1 MYDVEEEYARYVGQV
16 GGRIISSNQPVE
28 EIREARTSMGI
39 IQEELG
45 RLMGLRRE
53 TISRIE
59 NGSINP
65 TFNFVTKFCR
75 TIAAAKVVRD
85 LQALEEVYHLS
96 GKEVTSISPGIL
108 RPYFDISPE
117 DLEIIFRIGVRGY
130 RKSRN
135 KIIKS
140 MK

>member
-1 MYDVEEEYARYVGQV
+1 MYDVEEEYARYVEQA
-16 GGRIISSNQPVE
+16 GGRIISSNKPVE
-28 EIREARTSMGI
+28 EIRDARTSMGI
-39 IQEELG
+39 TQEELG
-45 RLMGLRRE
+45 KLMGLRRE

-65 TFNFVTKFCR
+65 TFDFVTKFCR

-85 LQALEEVYHLS
+85 LQALKEVYLLS
-96 GKEVTSISPGIL
+96 GKEVTSLSPGIL
-108 RPYFDISPE
+108 RPYFDIPSE

-130 RKSRN
+130 RKSKN